1 MAGARRT
8 LAVLAAAAVA
18 AFGQQPARQ
27 QQPPSAQ
34 VTELQK
40 AIEEFRVQTR
50 ALGLRADSA
59 ATGKSSPQAGSK
71 WHGRLFENL
80 RNNFLDAVPH
90 EIVQRGGSKGLLQRN
105 QYGFNLSGPVTIP
118 KLYRGGRG
126 TFFSVTFEGVREKVA
141 RTFLRTIPT
150 LPERVGDWSSS
161 VDSAGAPLAV
171 YDPASTNPNPNYNP
185 AKPVSADNL
194 QYNRLPFAE
203 NRIPTSRLD
212 ARASSALTLY
222 PAPNSDAG
230 PFFRNNYFVVSPEL
244 SRAGGLI
251 GRVDHSL
258 RERHRLGLGLNYS
271 NGFDGSPALF
281 TNFANPG
288 GVSRDRRSRHATL
301 EHVFTMSA
309 RSLNTITLDASTDHI
324 DNKPELDAR
333 GEAFPSLQFSPYL
346 SMGRTYPL
354 SRNARNTWVLTD
366 GYSTRRGE
374 HRLRVAGRVTVEQ
387 VNSFWPKYPSGNIR
401 FSPGLTSLP
410 GIVNTGHAFASFL
423 LGLSDLAERSVVT
436 APSYFRKRAYYAA
449 LRDQWELRKGL
460 TLSLG
465 LNLDTNTPRVEK
477 YDRQSTVDLASVN
490 PVNLRG
496 GALIVAAMKGR
507 GRSFQPF
514 TAKLEPSASLA
525 WNVGGGTKTVLR
537 GGYARSYSPIP
548 IYFGQWG
555 TQAFNGNPTWVS
567 TNPQLAPALR
577 LSDGFPP
584 GRTFPDI
591 RPEAANNTTADLI
604 EPEGRQPTYQSFSLA
619 LEREL
624 PGSIIVTLGAAQS
637 GGHNLLLSN
646 AGSNPNAIP
655 LSALEYRD
663 RLNDETF
670 NRSLRPYP
678 QYQRFDV
685 YSSWPEGRYQ
695 RDAGYLRLEK
705 RSSGGLSMSA
715 YYEFSKQMDNYSGP
729 YGVQDYYNREN
740 EWSLTAGSTPHR
752 LSFSLMYE
760 LPFGANKS
768 LLTVTDWRRYLVEGW
783 SISGVTTVASG
794 EPAALRPQFN
804 NTGGVLDVLNVN
816 VAPGVDPH
824 VSHPGPEQWFN
835 PTAFSQ
841 PLDFTVGNASRT
853 HPSLRNP
860 GNQNH
865 DVSVTKRIALSAEQS
880 MELSAVGLN
889 FINHANWTDPDP
901 MIGPA
906 SAPNVNAGR
915 IIGSRGGRV
924 LQLGLR
930 FSF

>member
-1 MAGARRT
+1 MARAGRT
-8 LAVLAAAAVA
+8 VAVLLVTAAAVS
-18 AFGQQPARQ
+18 GQQPARQ
-27 QQPPSAQ
+27 QPSAQ
-34 VTELQK
+34 VSELQR
-40 AIEEFRVQTR
+40 ATEEFRLQTR
-50 ALGLRADSA
+50 ALGLRADSK
-59 ATGKSSPQAGSK
+59 TQGQSSAPAGSK
-71 WHGRLFENL
+71 WHGRLFENF
-80 RNNFLDAVPH
+80 RNSALDAVPH
-90 EIVQRGGSKGLLQRN
+90 EIVQRGGSQGLLQRN
-105 QYGFNLSGPVTIP
+105 QYGFHLSGPVTIP
-118 KLYRGGRG
+118 QVYHGGRR
-126 TFFSVTFEGVREKVA
+126 TFFSFTFEGVREKLG
-141 RTFLRTIPT
+141 RTFLSTIPT
-150 LPERVGDWSSS
+150 MPERAGDWTST
-161 VDSAGAPLAV
+161 VDSAGAPLAI
-171 YDPASTNPNPNYNP
+171 YDPASTSPNPSFNP
-185 AKPVSADNL
+185 AQPVSVDNL
-194 QYNRLPFAE
+194 QYNRMPFAGS
-203 NRIPTSRLD
+203 RIPPTRLD
-212 ARASSALTLY
+212 SRASSALELY

-244 SRAGGLI
+244 SSAAGLI

-258 RERHRLGLGLNYS
+258 RERHRLGFGLNYS

-281 TNFANPG
+281 STIANPG
-288 GVSRDRRSRHATL
+288 VPSRDRRSRRATL
-301 EHVFTMSA
+301 EHVFTVSA
-309 RSLNTITLDASTDHI
+309 RSLNTITLDASTLHI
-324 DNKPELDAR
+324 NNKPQLDTR
-333 GEAFPSLQFSPYL
+333 DEAFPRLQFLPYL
-346 SMGRTYPL
+346 SMGRAYPL
-354 SRNARNTWVLTD
+354 SRNARNTFVLTD

-374 HRLRVAGRVTVEQ
+374 HRLRVVGRVTAEQ
-387 VNSFWPKYPSGNIR
+387 ANAFWPKYPSGNIR

-436 APSYFRKRAYYAA
+436 APSYFRKQAYSAA
-449 LRDQWELRKGL
+449 LRDQWELHKGL

-477 YDRQSTVDLASVN
+477 YDRQSTVDLAFIN

-496 GALIVAAMKGR
+496 GALRVAATNGQ

-514 TAKLEPSASLA
+514 TGKVEPSASLA

-537 GGYARSYSPIP
+537 GGYLRSYSPIP
-548 IYFGQWG
+548 IYQGQWG

-584 GRTFPDI
+584 GRTFPDT
-591 RPEAANNTTADLI
+591 RPDAANNTAADLV
-604 EPEGRQPTYQSFSLA
+604 EPDGRQPVYQSFSLA
-619 LEREL
+619 LERQF
-624 PGSIIVTLGAAQS
+624 PGSVIVTLGTAES
-637 GGHNLLLSN
+637 GGRNLLLGNS
-646 AGSNPNAIP
+646 GSNPNAIP

-685 YSSWPEGRYQ
+685 YNSWPEGRYQ
-695 RDAGYLRLEK
+695 LNSGYLRLEK

-715 YYEFSKQMDNYSGP
+715 YYEFSKQLDDYSGP
-729 YGVQDYYNREN
+729 YGVQDYYNRAKQ
-740 EWSLTAGSTPHR
+740 WSLTAGSTPHS
-752 LSFSLMYE
+752 LSFFVMYE
-760 LPFGANKS
+760 LPFGASKG

-783 SISGVTTVASG
+783 SISGVSTVASG
-794 EPAALRPQFN
+794 EPLALRPQFN
-804 NTGGVLDVLNVN
+804 NSGGVLDALNVN
-816 VAPGVDPH
+816 VVPDVNPQ
-824 VSHPGPEQWFN
+824 VSNPGPEHWFN
-835 PTAFSQ
+835 PAAFSQ
-841 PLDFTVGNASRT
+841 PLDFTIGNASRT
-853 HPSLRNP
+853 HPSLRGP

-865 DVSVTKRIALSAEQS
+865 DLSITKRIALSPEQS

-889 FINHANWTDPDP
+889 FVNHANWNEPDT